1 MAQVQLKVKPTIKR
15 QSKNQVGN
23 TNMIIA
29 ILMELENIF
38 WLTLV
43 LRIHLHS
50 SRTGKFRI
58 PNNLPIVP
66 AIG

>member
-1 MAQVQLKVKPTIKR
+1 MAQVQLKVKPTIKK

-38 WLTLV
+38 
-43 LRIHLHS
+43 
-50 SRTGKFRI
+50 
-58 PNNLPIVP
+58 
-66 AIG
+66 